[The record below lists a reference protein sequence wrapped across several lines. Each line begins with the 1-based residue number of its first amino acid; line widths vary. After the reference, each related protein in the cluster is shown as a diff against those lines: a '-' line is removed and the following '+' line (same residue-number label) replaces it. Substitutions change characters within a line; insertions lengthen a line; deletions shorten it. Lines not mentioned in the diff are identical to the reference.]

1 MTTHF
6 ITVEV
11 NLQMPT
17 ELNQAIAAAL
27 LKHGTPLRW
36 AITHLDSTRQT
47 AIIEAIVT
55 CE

>member
-1 MTTHF
+1 MTTNF

-11 NLQMPT
+11 NLQTPR
-17 ELNQAIAAAL
+17 ELNQAIEAEL

-36 AITHLDSTRQT
+36 AITHLDSTQQT